1 MNDSLP
7 DSIATTRE
15 EITSL
20 VGEGR
25 LDPAARKARQLTEA
39 HGGDEKCNIDAQ
51 TLEWL
56 RDATL
61 PKERPAPW
69 RDAFREGSVSGRGGS
84 AEILGAVRRYLA
96 RGLARASEAAEGRG
110 AFLEGEPV
118 GVYLLEAGL
127 VDEAAASLFASLARS
142 PTSGRAALLLGN
154 ALFRLERVEE
164 ARDAW
169 RRALRVAP
177 LEILLAE
184 IEDEEVRSLAELADD
199 LGIIGDVRPW
209 LPAIGYLEDVLPLS
223 ALDPVPGAG
232 FGDAT
237 RTYDLLIAHKGARSH
252 GERTAIRRDLK
263 QLAPLLFEALLA
275 SRKLDAVPPPSGTA

>member
-1 MNDSLP
+1 MTESLP
-7 DSIATTRE
+7 DSIAACRE
-15 EITSL
+15 EIAGL

-25 LDPAARKARQLTEA
+25 LDQAAFKARRLAEA
-39 HGGDEKCNIDAQ
+39 NEGDEACRIDAES
-51 TLEWL
+51 LEWL
-56 RDATL
+56 RDADL
-61 PKERPAPW
+61 PRDRPAAW

-84 AEILGAVRRYLA
+84 ADMLAALRRHLA
-96 RGLARASEAAEGRG
+96 RGLAKASEATEGRG
-110 AFLEGEPV
+110 SFVEGEPV
-118 GVYLLEAGL
+118 GVYLLEADL
-127 VDEAAASLFASLARS
+127 VDEAAASLFASLARN

-177 LEILLAE
+177 LEIMLAE
-184 IEDEEVRSLAELADD
+184 IEDEEVRSLAELADE
-199 LGIIGDVRPW
+199 LELPGDIRPW

-237 RTYDLLIAHKGARSH
+237 RAYDLLIAHKGARSH

-263 QLAPLLFEALLA
+263 QVASALFESLLA
-275 SRKLDAVPPPSGTA
+275 ARKLDAVPPPSGTA